1 MDTNRFAA
9 PVWSLF
15 RIVMGLLF
23 ALHGTTSVLGLFG
36 GSRGSGQAL
45 EVGLWPGW
53 YAGLIQL
60 VCGFLIMV
68 GLFTLPAALLA
79 SGSMAYA
86 YFVVHQPEG
95 LLPLQNGGVV
105 PALYAWAFL
114 AIAVIGAGPWSL
126 DALLRRRSKV
136 AVDAPA
142 TEKSSA
148 PVNA

>member
-1 MDTNRFAA
+1 MDTNRLTG
-9 PVWSLF
+9 PVWSFF

-23 ALHGTTSVLGLFG
+23 TLHGATSVLGLFG

-60 VCGFLIMV
+60 VCGGLIMI
-68 GLFTLPAALLA
+68 GLLTRPAALLA

-95 LLPLQNGGVV
+95 LLPVQNGGVT
-105 PALYAWAFL
+105 PALYAWVFL
-114 AIAVIGAGPWSL
+114 AIAVLGAGPWSL
-126 DALLRRRSKV
+126 DALLSKRTAEV
-136 AVDAPA
+136 PAP
-142 TEKSSA
+142 ESA
-148 PVNA
+148 GAKVNA